1 MRASQE
7 ARLPAASGP
16 GSKNK
21 PAYIYWDS
29 LIDFGQ
35 FVNSKEKLGGRKIDV

>member
-1 MRASQE
+1 MRTLQE
-7 ARLPAASGP
+7 ARLLAAARP
-16 GSKNK
+16 SKNK